1 MAEFDGRRIAA
12 VFAADTAVQMAV
24 CALAE
29 RNCHLHEFA
38 DADSVETC
46 KRIGLIDLCLIVTGQ
61 ELACVVTAEAE
72 GHLSKVV
79 CAEAEEVCFR
89 CDFVSGECCSG
100 DFDHGAD
107 FVFEIDACF
116 FDDCVSSVDNRL
128 LAELQ
133 FFDFADERNHDFGF
147 HLPVGVTFLD
157 VDSRLDD
164 SLGLHNRDFGI
175 RDRKTAS
182 SVSHHRVE
190 FMQTVANEFDF
201 GNGLTLCFCK
211 QFDILFF
218 GRNEFVERRI
228 QETNGD
234 RHAFE
239 CFHQAFEVCLLHGL
253 DCRKCFDAFFN
264 GLGANHL
271 TEFIYSARSEEHV
284 FGTNKTDTLCAEF
297 RCALCV
303 LRCIRIGANTE
314 CFVLVCEFHDSSEI
328 TAVGVCR
335 NSLDN
340 GVVDVARR
348 AVERETV
355 AFVEDFAAELEELLF
370 FVHLDVAAT

>member
-1 MAEFDGRRIAA
+1 M
-12 VFAADTAVQMAV
+12 FAADAAVQVAV

-29 RNCHLHEFA
+29 RDCHLHEFA
-38 DADSVETC
+38 DADSVKTC

-72 GHLSKVV
+72 GKLGEVV
-79 CAEAEEVCFR
+79 GAEAEEFGFFCNFVRGER
-89 CDFVSGECCSG
+89 CPW

-116 FDDCVSSVDNRL
+116 LDNCVCGFDNGL
-128 LAELQ
+128 LAEHE
-133 FFDFADERNHDFGF
+133 FFDFADERDHDFRNDVPVRMTLF
-147 HLPVGVTFLD
+147 HCDGG
-157 VDSRLDD
+157 LDD
-164 SLGLHNRDFGI
+164 SLGLHNGNFRIGNCQ
-175 RDRKTAS
+175 TATA
-182 SVSHHRVE
+182 VAHHRVE
-190 FMQTVANEFDF
+190 FVQAVAKKFDF
-201 GNGLTLCFCK
+201 LNGFALCFCK
-211 QFDILFF
+211 FCDVLFF

-264 GLGANHL
+264 GLGANHF

-303 LRCIRIGANTE
+303 LRSIRIGANAE

-328 TAVGVCR
+328 TAVGVCKNR
-335 NSLDN
+335 
-340 GVVDVARR
+340 V
-348 AVERETV
+348 
-355 AFVEDFAAELEELLF
+355 
-370 FVHLDVAAT
+370 